1 MRLWLARRYH
11 PRTVARCYQQGPT
24 RCYQPTPRTGTMSL
38 QIFLNSLTLSPQ
50 QCICWNEEK
59 STGISFYWA
68 HIAMLTCRMIKTNPI
83 SNSTLEINI
92 TSSQQ
97 IYGVIFVCCFKSI
110 VCHIFLSVNV
120 CVFCIVLNCV
130 QAVSPWKLAP
140 PGFSYLDPLVKE
152 GSVHHKVVSRRLI
165 TFKLISKPFLNIRAP
180 KLNHICFDLFLS
192 D

>member
-1 MRLWLARRYH
+1 
-11 PRTVARCYQQGPT
+11 
-24 RCYQPTPRTGTMSL
+24 
-38 QIFLNSLTLSPQ
+38 
-50 QCICWNEEK
+50 
-59 STGISFYWA
+59 
-68 HIAMLTCRMIKTNPI
+68 MLTCRMIKTNPI

-165 TFKLISKPFLNIRAP
+165 TFKVISKPFLNIRAP
-180 KLNHICFDLFLS
+180 KLNHGLTCFYRTDWCCCHTKHRCCKIVTCVCQKFSNVIVQSITIFQSCYRHLSKFL
-192 D
+192 

>member
-1 MRLWLARRYH
+1 
-11 PRTVARCYQQGPT
+11 
-24 RCYQPTPRTGTMSL
+24 
-38 QIFLNSLTLSPQ
+38 
-50 QCICWNEEK
+50 
-59 STGISFYWA
+59 
-68 HIAMLTCRMIKTNPI
+68 MIKTSPI

-165 TFKLISKPFLNIRAP
+165 TFKVISKPFLNIWAP
-180 KLNHICFDLFLS
+180 KLNHMLWLVFIGHRSNNCLTDWCCCQTKHSCCKIVTRVCQNFSNVIVQSITIF
-192 D
+192 